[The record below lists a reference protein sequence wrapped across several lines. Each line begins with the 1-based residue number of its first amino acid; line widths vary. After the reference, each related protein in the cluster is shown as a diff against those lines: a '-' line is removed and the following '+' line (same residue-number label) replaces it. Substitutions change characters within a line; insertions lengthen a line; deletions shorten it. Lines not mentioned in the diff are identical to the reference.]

1 MAFIRTGLIIVSLL
15 LGWAAVRTQLAAHS
29 MPAQTSL
36 AHALTSHVAFTY
48 TES

>member
-1 MAFIRTGLIIVSLL
+1 MAFIRTGMIIVALL

-36 AHALTSHVAFTY
+36 AHALVAHVAFTK
-48 TES
+48 TAS